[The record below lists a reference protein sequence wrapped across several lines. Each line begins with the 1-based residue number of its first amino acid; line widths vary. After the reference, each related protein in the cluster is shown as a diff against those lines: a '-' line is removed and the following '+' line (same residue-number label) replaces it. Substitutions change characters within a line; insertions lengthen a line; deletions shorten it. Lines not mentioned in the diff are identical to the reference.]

1 MFQGIYQLQRKL
13 AEHATT
19 AVLLCLLTLTG
30 PDGEQQGEAFETE
43 MQRLYDVA
51 VATLRRGDVLSRYG
65 TAEIAA
71 LLPVGSYEAG
81 RQTVERVRRAFYR
94 EDMPGY
100 VVTYRLRPLQE

>member
-1 MFQGIYQLQRKL
+1 MGMEALQLTLDQSGSGAYACDFPVFQGIYQLQRKL

-71 LLPVGSYEAG
+71 LLPVGS
-81 RQTVERVRRAFYR
+81 
-94 EDMPGY
+94 
-100 VVTYRLRPLQE
+100 